1 MANPTNSPGPG
12 YVWVPGSA
20 GGEDPSHATEGYW
33 MAPGDPNTQN
43 NYNAGAAITGWT
55 LPKAPGASYFQEG
68 TGNPWVTPGL
78 QRSMEQFFRTP
89 TSGYG
94 DYYGVQDYGAQLP
107 RWQFSHSAPVPAT
120 APVGW
125 GRYPGVGGS
134 PGPAPWVTNG
144 NGGGQAGAGATGN
157 WTSNS
162 GVPSGGYQNPTNLP
176 QNNGTTPPI
185 PVTPPSNGGNSNP
198 SYPPGTPPG
207 YPPGFNPGTTPL
219 STQGWMPPPATTQVS
234 ANTLS
239 GFRFQNAAPG
249 SVQANYNAIAAKYG
263 PNDALNYLYRNGYNN
278 GAVSTFTNAMKSG
291 GMSSEDVARITNQ
304 FSAGGAGGVF
314 NNSLE
319 GFNGGVYSNGTDQV
333 GLLASLGI
341 QDNSARD
348 ALNSFLNARRSRR
361 GQ

>member
-1 MANPTNSPGPG
+1 MANPTTPSPGAG

-55 LPKAPGASYFQEG
+55 LPKSPGASYFQAG

-107 RWQFSHSAPVPAT
+107 RWQFSNSAPVPAT

-176 QNNGTTPPI
+176 QFNWSNPPTT
-185 PVTPPSNGGNSNP
+185 VTPPSNGGNSNTG
-198 SYPPGTPPG
+198 SA
-207 YPPGFNPGTTPL
+207 PGFNPGTTPP

-249 SVQANYNAIAAKYG
+249 SVQANYNAIAGQYG
-263 PNDALNYLYRNGYNN
+263 ANDAINYLMRNGNNN
-278 GAVSTFTNAMKSG
+278 GAVSTFTNALKASG
-291 GMSSEDVARITNQ
+291 MNEQDISRIQNQ

-319 GFNGGVYSNGTDQV
+319 GFNGGVYSNGQDVT

-341 QDNSARD
+341 KDTSAAD
-348 ALNSFLNARRSRR
+348 ALAAMKAQRKARLGR
-361 GQ
+361 